1 MKLTSSSLEWV
12 IHLTRSSN
20 GCLFEASHP
29 SFQESI
35 TDSISHPSLDVAFF
49 RAEALIR
56 VFECQHKLHQWLEE
70 QRTQGLSQA
79 SYESGIS
86 LAAKLTE
93 LVIPPESDQTPR

>member
-12 IHLTRSSN
+12 IHLTRFSN

-29 SFQESI
+29 GFQEAI
-35 TDSISHPSLDVAFF
+35 TDGVLHPSLDAAFF

-70 QRTQGLSQA
+70 QRTKGLSQA
-79 SYESGIS
+79 SYESGIN

-93 LVIPPESDQTPR
+93 LVIPPESDQTLR